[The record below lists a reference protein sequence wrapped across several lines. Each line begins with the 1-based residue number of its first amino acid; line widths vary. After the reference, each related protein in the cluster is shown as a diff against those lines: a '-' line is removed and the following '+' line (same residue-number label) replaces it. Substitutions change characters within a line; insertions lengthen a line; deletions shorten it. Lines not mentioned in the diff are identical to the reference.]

1 MLGIFKNMINRIRRQ
16 GIFVRTFVIMM
27 SLSIIL
33 IGLFALMIIPREKAA
48 ILNSMESQAKNIAT
62 SISQATA
69 SAYLNGDY
77 GSVVEHNMHILSKS
91 RDIHYIISVRQN
103 GFTIVNMPDKWET
116 KDAPNAEWKGRELSL
131 RDGIIESSLARKD
144 VYHYG
149 MPLQFSGYDWGNMYI
164 GISLGNYNE
173 QLKRTYKVIF
183 YLSALCLVIAAILS
197 YFFARRLTQP
207 IRSLRRT
214 TYKIMQ
220 GDLSARATIPQY
232 DEVGE
237 LAASF
242 NRMTD
247 QMVASQKSIQD
258 AYDELKQYRK
268 NLEGLVQQRTEEL
281 TVANKQLQLELAER
295 RRAENALAESEKR
308 YRVIFE
314 TAGNANMIVE
324 SDQTISMI
332 NKAFEKLSGWSK
344 VDVEGRK
351 NWEDFFAASDY
362 RKIQRQHAR
371 RTKVLESDLE
381 DYEASFIDREGN
393 TLLVYMA
400 ISEIPGTGQVI
411 ISLVDMTEIKK
422 LEAQLLQAQKMEAIG
437 QLAGGVAHDFNNI
450 LTAIIGFA
458 SLLKMNMKK
467 DPQMMTYVDP
477 ILSSAEKASQLTQGL
492 LAFSR
497 KQIIEPKHVDI
508 NEIIR
513 KLEHL
518 LVRLLGEEVD
528 LNIVCSGEPVT
539 IFADAGQ
546 MEQIIIN
553 LSTNARDAMP
563 EGGVLSISTDMI
575 VVGEDNLT
583 DQQGYEKKPG
593 KYALISVSENGVGMS
608 RETAS
613 HIFEPFYTTKEIG
626 KGTGLGLAIVYGVV
640 KQHNGYIN
648 VYSEPGSGTTFKIY
662 LPLVKA
668 MAEEHPPELQKPERG
683 TETILVAEDDDVT
696 RELSRL
702 VLEKFGYT
710 VIEAVDGEDAVEK
723 FGRHQKRIDLV
734 LMDVIMPKVNGKAAY
749 DAMRKINP
757 KVKVLFISGYTAD
770 IIHKKGIFESN
781 INFISKPVTPE
792 ALARK
797 IREVLDTKDPLSGQ

>member
-1 MLGIFKNMINRIRRQ
+1 MFENTLNKIRRRGIF
-16 GIFVRTFVIMM
+16 FRTFIILMT
-27 SLSIIL
+27 LSIIL
-33 IGLFALMIIPREKAA
+33 IGLFAAMIIPREKEA
-48 ILNSMESQAKNIAT
+48 ILYSLKSQAKNISA
-62 SISQATA
+62 SISEATA
-69 SAYLNGDY
+69 SAFLNGDY
-77 GSVVEHNMHILSKS
+77 GAVVEHNMHLMAKS
-91 RDIHYIISVRQN
+91 HDIHYIIAIRNN
-103 GFTIVNMPDKWET
+103 GFAIVNTPDKWDTRE
-116 KDAPNAEWKGRELSL
+116 APDKAWFGYEVSPMA
-131 RDGIIESSLARKD
+131 GIIQSSVAGRD

-149 MPLQFSGYDWGNMYI
+149 MPLQFSGFDWGYIYI
-164 GISLGNYNE
+164 GLSLGNYNE
-173 QLKRTYKVIF
+173 QLKQTYKVIF

-197 YFFARRLTQP
+197 YIFARRLTQP

-214 TYKIMQ
+214 TYRIMQ
-220 GDLSARATIPQY
+220 GDLTARADIPPY

-237 LAASF
+237 LAESF
-242 NRMTD
+242 NQMTD
-247 QMVASQKSIQD
+247 QMVASQKNIQD

-281 TVANKQLQLELAER
+281 TAANRQLQLELAER
-295 RRAENALAESEKR
+295 RKAENALTESEKR

-314 TAGNANMIVE
+314 TAGNANMIIE
-324 SDQTISMI
+324 KDQTISMI
-332 NKAFEKLSGWSK
+332 NKAFEKLSGYARA
-344 VDVEGRK
+344 DVEGRK
-351 NWEDFFAASDY
+351 KWEDFFAASDY
-362 RKIQRQHAR
+362 QKIQRQHAR
-371 RTKVLESDLE
+371 RARVQESDLE

-458 SLLKMNMKK
+458 SLLKMNVKK
-467 DPQMMTYVDP
+467 DAQMLAYVDP

-497 KQIIEPKHVDI
+497 KQIIEPKHADI
-508 NEIIR
+508 NDIIR

-518 LVRLLGEEVD
+518 LVRLLGEEVTLSID
-528 LNIVCSGEPVT
+528 CKEQPIT
-539 IFADAGQ
+539 IFADVGQ

-563 EGGVLSISTDMI
+563 EGGILSIGTDTMQ
-575 VVGEDNLT
+575 VEGEPGVEVT
-583 DQQGYEKKPG
+583 GEQKKPG
-593 KYALISVSENGVGMS
+593 KYAVISVSDSGLGMS
-608 RETAS
+608 RETIS
-613 HIFEPFYTTKEIG
+613 HIFEPFYTTKDVG

-648 VYSEPGSGTTFKIY
+648 VYSEPNSGTTFKIY

-668 MAEEHPPELQKPERG
+668 MADEQQAELPKPARG
-683 TETILVAEDDDVT
+683 SETILVAEDDDVT

-702 VLEKFGYT
+702 VLEKFGYR
-710 VIEAVDGEDAVEK
+710 VIEAFDGEDAVEK
-723 FGRHQKRIDLV
+723 FARQQKNIDMV

-757 KVKVLFISGYTAD
+757 RVKVLFISGYTAD
-770 IIHKKGIFESN
+770 IIHKKGIFESS
-781 INFISKPVTPE
+781 INFVSKPVTPE

-797 IREVLDTKDPLSGQ
+797 IREVLDAD